1 MGEEILKK
9 REDSSENHPPDNRS
23 LLWMI
28 YGIGICLMI
37 STLAVSDLLFDIGL
51 IIALIAFLAI
61 AVRERSSMKP
71 FLLTIYELPLLIIF
85 IMALQ
90 SIIPAVERKLAV
102 SAVIE
107 LLMGL
112 LSFYLVRFYVSA
124 AQVNLRHK
132 ALYIPFFLLILSALF
147 QLFSSEYSQNIIVA
161 SQGGDIT
168 KVGRLTSFFSS
179 PNLFASYIILVLP
192 ILAADAFSGTWK
204 ERFLPAVLT
213 VSGFLCLIL
222 TFSRNGWLS
231 FCGAVMV
238 TAFLT
243 ISAQR
248 RRVFLV
254 LLGTVLSLL
263 LLCYLA
269 YPQRIASY
277 FFHRGSDTGRVIIY
291 QKSFA
296 IMKDHMWLGVGAGNF
311 RIAFPRYCTNEE
323 YGIVAS
329 PPPWHA
335 HSVPLNLAVETG
347 IISAVAWIA
356 FLFLII
362 SGLVRALRRHS
373 PDRAYIAGLLTGILA
388 FTFFSLIDCSLN
400 DHRCG
405 FAFFLIAGLAAGHLC
420 AVGEQGGT
428 GEYNH

>member
-1 MGEEILKK
+1 M
-9 REDSSENHPPDNRS
+9 
-23 LLWMI
+23 
-28 YGIGICLMI
+28 
-37 STLAVSDLLFDIGL
+37 
-51 IIALIAFLAI
+51 
-61 AVRERSSMKP
+61 
-71 FLLTIYELPLLIIF
+71 
-85 IMALQ
+85 
-90 SIIPAVERKLAV
+90 
-102 SAVIE
+102 
-107 LLMGL
+107 
-112 LSFYLVRFYVSA
+112 
-124 AQVNLRHK
+124 
-132 ALYIPFFLLILSALF
+132 
-147 QLFSSEYSQNIIVA
+147 
-161 SQGGDIT
+161 
-168 KVGRLTSFFSS
+168 
-179 PNLFASYIILVLP
+179 
-192 ILAADAFSGTWK
+192 
-204 ERFLPAVLT
+204 
-213 VSGFLCLIL
+213 
-222 TFSRNGWLS
+222 
-231 FCGAVMV
+231 
-238 TAFLT
+238 
-243 ISAQR
+243 
-248 RRVFLV
+248 

-335 HSVPLNLAVETG
+335 HSVPLNLAAETG
-347 IISAVAWIA
+347 IISALAWCA

-362 SGLVRALRRHS
+362 SGLVRALRRQS
-373 PDRAYIAGLLTGILA
+373 PDRVYIAGLLTGIMA

-405 FAFFLIAGLAAGHLC
+405 FTFFLIAGLAAGYLC